1 MNDIFWKLVKFSVVG
16 GSGLVVDFG
25 LTYLAKEKFGINKYV
40 ANAIGFAMAATTNFF
55 LNKHWTFDDTSP
67 EVLNQ
72 YTFFFII
79 ALVGLA
85 LNQIILYVLHHYFR
99 ANFYLAKLVATGL
112 VVFWNFIMNYLIT
125 FSV

>member
-1 MNDIFWKLVKFSVVG
+1 MHNIFWKLVKFSVVG
-16 GSGLVVDFG
+16 GSGLIVDFG
-25 LTYLAKEKFGINKYV
+25 LTYLAKERLHINKYA
-40 ANAIGFAMAATTNFF
+40 ANAIGFTVAASTNFF
-55 LNKHWTFDDTSP
+55 LNKRWTFDDNSS
-67 EVLNQ
+67 EILNQ

-85 LNQIILYVLHHYFR
+85 MNQIILYVLHHYFR
-99 ANFYLAKLVATGL
+99 TNFYLAKLVATGL